1 MGHKWQDPYPYWNS
15 NAHSPLKETVKV
27 WSISFF
33 FILYIIRLLFFFFFS
48 FRFWST
54 SLLLWPSNGNALED
68 SHTRLKSFESFAL
81 PLVAIGFFLLLFHDM
96 DHLTSFPKPTQ
107 MAQNYFFHW
116 WPSRHMHV
124 ATNTRIGLH
133 MTWPL
138 QESEIIV
145 RIFTK
150 NTHEIIIRCQNLVKD
165 NQCSLGFGSWQN
177 YGIVD
182 SRCQTKHFQ

>member
-33 FILYIIRLLFFFFFS
+33 FILYIIRLLFFFFP

-96 DHLTSFPKPTQ
+96 DHYTFNIFSQAYSNGTKLFFPL
-107 MAQNYFFHW
+107 MAVSPHARGNEYKNWLAHD
-116 WPSRHMHV
+116 M
-124 ATNTRIGLH
+124 TITRKWDHCTYL
-133 MTWPL
+133 
-138 QESEIIV
+138 
-145 RIFTK
+145 
-150 NTHEIIIRCQNLVKD
+150 
-165 NQCSLGFGSWQN
+165 
-177 YGIVD
+177 Y
-182 SRCQTKHFQ
+182 